1 MWTRC
6 CRFNLKLII
15 KCQADVVQY
24 VNEIRI
30 DGEVYKTTV
39 NTNPTDYTDMEVYAS
54 NDFTDSFEGRIT
66 KVSTENI
73 F

>member
-1 MWTRC
+1 M
-6 CRFNLKLII
+6 FNLKLII

-54 NDFTDSFEGRIT
+54 NDFTDSFEGRIS